1 MRLPIIALFTA
12 ALLTAQPVRADQDT
26 PITRQGSADD
36 EVVLML
42 EAEDWVETKTATV
55 RVAADLAVESGAFGT
70 ARADFVATLSGFA
83 IETTWRIVDFAKLRD
98 DAGFERWTVTAEA
111 RVPEAALSD
120 LTAKAKAAT
129 KPGRALQVAGIDYT
143 PTLAERE
150 TVIDGLRARLY
161 ARVGVEIDTLNA
173 AFAGRHFRVRL
184 IDFTQSFRPEP
195 RMMKT
200 DVRLMR
206 AEAAPAGAGGGL
218 AGAEKAYLTARV
230 HVAAEAPLPSSK
242 P

>member
-1 MRLPIIALFTA
+1 MTPTVRDSDMRLPIIALFTA

-98 DAGFERWTVTAEA
+98 DAGFDAFRRDT
-111 RVPEAALSD
+111 RD
-120 LTAKAKAAT
+120 
-129 KPGRALQVAGIDYT
+129 RALRSRVA
-143 PTLAERE
+143 L
-150 TVIDGLRARLY
+150 LR
-161 ARVGVEIDTLNA
+161 V
-173 AFAGRHFRVRL
+173 
-184 IDFTQSFRPEP
+184 
-195 RMMKT
+195 
-200 DVRLMR
+200 
-206 AEAAPAGAGGGL
+206 
-218 AGAEKAYLTARV
+218 
-230 HVAAEAPLPSSK
+230 
-242 P
+242 